1 MKEPLAPSLIEQS
14 VIRAREK
21 LEPLVIKINEL
32 SPLGVDSDYYDQR
45 NMKSAPGSHTQ
56 EGAVYV
62 APVPPQS
69 SIKIEHYE

>member
-14 VIRAREK
+14 VIRAREE
-21 LEPLVIKINEL
+21 LASLVIKKNKL
-32 SPLGVDSDYYDQR
+32 QPLGVDSDYYDQR

-62 APVPPQS
+62 APVPPLS

>member
-21 LEPLVIKINEL
+21 LASIVIKTNEL
-32 SPLGVDSDYYDQR
+32 RPLGFDGDYYDQR
-45 NMKSAPGSHTQ
+45 NMKSAPGSQTQ
-56 EGAVYV
+56 EGTVYV
-62 APVPPQS
+62 APVPRLS